1 MLETIRILDAVM
13 NNLNNVETRGQTNL
27 AYLYNSI
34 EALKNLKYALEN
46 PVVTEEKID
55 VGAPAEEDKTE

>member
-34 EALKNLKYALEN
+34 EALKNLKHALEN
-46 PVVTEEKID
+46 PVVPEEKID
-55 VGAPAEEDKTE
+55 DGAPAEENKTE

>member
-27 AYLYNSI
+27 AYLYNAI
-34 EALKNLKYALEN
+34 EALKNLKYSLEN
-46 PVVTEEKID
+46 PVVTEEKIYD
-55 VGAPAEEDKTE
+55 GAPAEENKTE